1 MKYLKTLVLMQLKD
15 KLDLSFVKSTKT
27 LIQKIVLTLAKFLV
41 VGAVAYVLCLLLT
54 TMLID
59 RADVD
64 KLMVVIATF
73 LILTSIITCTVGLV
87 KSLYFAGDNKVLIT
101 FPVKNNVIF
110 VSKLIVAYF
119 YETVKM
125 YSLLVPL
132 LLGCMLF
139 SNQISKITLL
149 WALFAMLFVSMAVVL
164 ISGLLSIP
172 SLFAVRFLNRA
183 PVVKVILFILAL
195 GFGAFATV
203 WLISILPKDIYL
215 IGQQGTDLIEK
226 IRVILISFQKHV
238 LPISYLIEMLIG
250 SKINNVHTL
259 LFYRPWVIFACLI
272 GIVAVLGAIVY
283 FVSRPL
289 FFSMMSKTFEFDKKK
304 ARKTQK
310 VKKSSPWLAL
320 LKKEFKLCFA
330 SSDVSLTFIAM
341 YIIVPVLILLLNIV
355 YAAINPNVA
364 GKKLVYT
371 FNILIMLLP
380 LLASNSLI
388 STLLSREGKA
398 GYMKKTKPI
407 NILNALFAKLFFFLL
422 FSIPSVLAS
431 VIIFGSF
438 LPEFRWYDV
447 LLLFFAILFM
457 QYGHIFYCAT
467 LDVMNPQNEQYATV
481 GESVNNPNEGKAT
494 ILAFIVSAIM
504 SLLAFVFFKNPEI
517 LFTFIPYSVHGIY
530 YTIPIVKL
538 FAIAAVFCAA
548 TLYMFIGKVKAYY
561 YEK

>member
-27 LIQKIVLTLAKFLV
+27 LIQKIVFTLLKFLV
-41 VGAVAYVLCLLLT
+41 VGAIAYVLCLLLT

-59 RADVD
+59 RSDVD

-73 LILTSIITCTVGLV
+73 LLVASLLTCTVGLV
-87 KSLYFAGDNKVLIT
+87 KSLYFAADNKVLIT
-101 FPVKNNVIF
+101 LPVKNNVIF
-110 VSKLIVAYF
+110 ISKLIVSYF

-132 LLGCMLF
+132 LLGCMLY
-139 SNQISKITLL
+139 SGQIHNVTIIWTL
-149 WALFAMLFVSMAVVL
+149 FVMLFVSAAVVL
-164 ISGLLSIP
+164 ISGILSIP
-172 SLFAVRFLNRA
+172 ALFAVRFLNKA
-183 PVVKVILFILAL
+183 PAVKVVLFVLAIIL
-195 GFGAFATV
+195 GG
-203 WLISILPKDIYL
+203 WLIIWFISILPKDIYL

-272 GIVAVLGAIVY
+272 GIVAVLGVIVY

-304 ARKTQK
+304 VYKVPK
-310 VKKSSPWLAL
+310 VKKSSPWIAL

-371 FNILIMLLP
+371 FNILIMILP

-388 STLLSREGKA
+388 STLFSKEGRA
-398 GYMKKTKPI
+398 GYIKKTKPI
-407 NILNALFAKLFFFLL
+407 NILKALFAKLFFFLL

-431 VIIFGSF
+431 VIIFGSY

-447 LLLFFAILFM
+447 LLIFFMVLFM

-504 SLLAFVFFKNPEI
+504 SLLAFVFFKNHEI
-517 LFTFIPYSVHGIY
+517 LFTFMPYSGHGIY